1 LCEIEV
7 LICGKN
13 KKNKNNLLVY
23 IYISI
28 VVLTDSYKKLLHTVA
43 LTQSS
48 KWKFELTGPNKF
60 LEFILYIYIYI
71 YIEIKNEKFTGLWPE
86 DPVHREDCLQDW
98 QIQLT
103 MDIVFW
109 QGVTIKPAF

>member
-1 LCEIEV
+1 ML
-7 LICGKN
+7 
-13 KKNKNNLLVY
+13 Y

-71 YIEIKNEKFTGLWPE
+71 SK
-86 DPVHREDCLQDW
+86 
-98 QIQLT
+98 
-103 MDIVFW
+103 
-109 QGVTIKPAF
+109 